1 MAQGNKP
8 QITIVPEKIKIDNG
22 CPTMEIQSINLHI
35 DQWVRTQKKLA
46 KLTDKASDILSWQLV
61 DMHECLNPKNIGKV
75 KTVKVENPKF
85 DQSKPISEDNPFFL
99 EEYEHA
105 FNPMK
110 YKENTISTVANSFL
124 KNTEQRIREM
134 AEQEKEL
141 RKLER
146 EAKKTLEEVAKAHG
160 SEETFSTESL
170 LDMSDWEADDAKPN

>member
-1 MAQGNKP
+1 MSLDWTFLI

-85 DQSKPISEDNPFFL
+85 DQSKPISEENPYFL

-105 FNPMK
+105 F
-110 YKENTISTVANSFL
+110 TVSTVANSFL
-124 KNTEQRIREM
+124 KNTEQRIREI

-146 EAKKTLEEVAKAHG
+146 ESKKTLEEIAKATG

-170 LDMSDWEADDAKPN
+170 LDMSDWESEDATPN